1 MYTWVHCTLYV
12 RYGLKEEY
20 ESIPARSTGFSTQ
33 LFLERFRP
41 MVVVVVVMMVVVLLI

>member
-1 MYTWVHCTLYV
+1 MYTWVHCTVYV

-41 MVVVVVVMMVVVLLI
+41 MVVVVVMMVVVLLI